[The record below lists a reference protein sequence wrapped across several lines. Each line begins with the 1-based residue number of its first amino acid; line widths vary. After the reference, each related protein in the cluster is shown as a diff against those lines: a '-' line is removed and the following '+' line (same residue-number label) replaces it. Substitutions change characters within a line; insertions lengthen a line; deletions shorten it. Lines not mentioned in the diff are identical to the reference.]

1 MARTLKNL
9 VDNYKQGLLDTP
21 NIQITNMRLSDEVL
35 NFPSYTLSLDVS
47 FSNCLVKKSYLTS
60 IKISKGNFELGFFT
74 QSTFENCTFKR
85 TNFQELECKKCI
97 FQNCSFIDCKFVDST
112 ISETIFS
119 NCKFEKGT
127 LESADFRSCE
137 FIDTNFSEVI
147 LIFTTIYDSKFSKFN
162 KSIKFEREFFLNDIL
177 SSKNGILG
185 IFEENY
191 STKYYNFP

>member
-1 MARTLKNL
+1 MVITLKSL

-35 NFPSYTLSLDVS
+35 KFPTYTLSLDVS
-47 FSNCLVKKSYLTS
+47 FSNCLVTKSFLTN
-60 IKISKGNFELGFFT
+60 IKISNGNFELGFFT

-85 TNFQELECKKCI
+85 TNFQEWECKKCT
-97 FQNCSFIDCKFVDST
+97 FQNCSFIDCKFVDSA

-119 NCKFEKGT
+119 NCQFEKGS

-137 FIDTNFSEVI
+137 FIDTIFSEVI

-162 KSIKFEREFFLNDIL
+162 KSIKFEGEFFLNEIL
-177 SSKNGILG
+177 YSKNGILEM
-185 IFEENY
+185 FEEH
-191 STKYYNFP
+191 